1 MANKNTAVF
10 GIFKTEDAAERA
22 VDQLIS
28 AGFSNSDISA
38 LLPDNETT
46 RAFAHEKH
54 TKAPEGT
61 TTGAATGGV
70 VGGTLGLLAG
80 IGALAIPG
88 VGPLIA
94 AGPIVAT
101 LAGLGAGGAVGGL
114 LGALV
119 GMGIPEYE
127 AKRFEGAVKNGGTL
141 VSVHCD
147 YSDEIDTAKRV
158 LKQAGGQDIASSGE
172 EGVSREKDHDRHT
185 RTVDPVYAG
194 TRADEPV
201 YAQRDRERSIEE
213 NERERV
219 VAEEDRGRRSVAD
232 AQEGRIAEEN
242 RVRNIAAE
250 ERQRKI
256 AAEDAALSGRSSAD
270 PRFPRE

>member
-10 GIFKTEDAAERA
+10 GIFPTEDAAERA
-22 VDQLIS
+22 VDQLLS

-61 TTGAATGGV
+61 TTGATTGGI

-101 LAGLGAGGAVGGL
+101 LAGVGAGGAVGGL

-127 AKRFEGAVKNGGTL
+127 AKRFEGAVRDGGTL

-147 YSDEIDTAKRV
+147 FSDEIAAAKRV
-158 LKQAGGQDIASSGE
+158 MAAAGGQDIASSGE
-172 EGVSREKDHDRHT
+172 EGVT
-185 RTVDPVYAG
+185 RDK
-194 TRADEPV
+194 
-201 YAQRDRERSIEE
+201 DRERRVRSDDPAYAG
-213 NERERV
+213 NPERELAYTQQDRQQRIDEDV
-219 VAEEDRGRRSVAD
+219 RENSLTPEDRERRFVAD
-232 AQEGRIAEEN
+232 AQERRIVEEN
-242 RVRNIAAE
+242 RERNIASEERQRRIAAE
-250 ERQRKI
+250 E
-256 AAEDAALSGRSSAD
+256 DALSSRGTTDR
-270 PRFPRE
+270 RLPRE